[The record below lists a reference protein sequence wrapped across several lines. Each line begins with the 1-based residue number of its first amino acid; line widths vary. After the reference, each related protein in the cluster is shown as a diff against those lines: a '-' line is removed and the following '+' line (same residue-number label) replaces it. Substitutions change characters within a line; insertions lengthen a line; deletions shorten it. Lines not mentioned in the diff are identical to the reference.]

1 MGGPARSEPQRQ
13 YLNAAWDDA
22 MTDLAFRSATELAA
36 DIRARKIGCREL
48 LEHYLAR
55 IERYNPTLN
64 AVIAMD
70 LEWARGR
77 ADEADAA
84 LARGENWGPLHG
96 IPMTVKESYD
106 VEGFVTSWGAPE
118 FKDYRPVR
126 SAISVERLMAAGAI
140 IFGKTNVPLFLGDL
154 QTHNKLYGTTRSP
167 WDLDRTPGGSSGGAV
182 AALAAGLT
190 ALEAGSDIAS
200 SIRTP
205 AHYCGV
211 YGHKPTYGVI
221 TTRGQLIP
229 GRVAFSDLAVIGP
242 MARSAA
248 DLALALEV
256 MAGPDETD
264 CLAWCMQLPKPRKQR
279 LADYRVAVML
289 NVPHAEVDLGVQE
302 QIRQVAEAVA
312 RAGAT
317 VSFTARPDIDT
328 EEADQ
333 LFHRLL
339 GAALSGRQSAD
350 AFGNNLE
357 TLSRLGPDD
366 SRNLAR
372 ALRAATLSHRDW
384 LIANETRH
392 RMRLKWAEFFKD
404 YDLLLCPAAA
414 TVAPLHNHE
423 GDAFERPITVNGKQ
437 VPLSTQFFWAGY
449 SGLALLPSTVAP
461 AGMTPQGLP
470 VGVQIVGP
478 QYGDLTCIHFAGLL
492 EQSYRKFVPPPGY

>member
-1 MGGPARSEPQRQ
+1 
-13 YLNAAWDDA
+13 

-36 DIRARKIGCREL
+36 DIRARRIGCREL
-48 LEHYLAR
+48 LDHYVAR
-55 IERYNPTLN
+55 IERYNPALN

-70 LEWARGR
+70 LERARRR

-118 FKDYRPVR
+118 FKDYRPSR
-126 SAISVERLMAAGAI
+126 NAICVDRLLAAGAN

-154 QTHNKLYGTTRSP
+154 QTHNQLYGTTRSP
-167 WDLDRTPGGSSGGAV
+167 WDLDRTPGGSSGGAA

-205 AHYCGV
+205 AHYCGL

-221 TTRGQLIP
+221 TTRGQLVP

-248 DLALALEV
+248 DLALALNI
-256 MAGPDETD
+256 MAGPDEVD
-264 CLAWCMQLPKPRKQR
+264 GSAWRLTLPKPRKQR
-279 LADYRVAVML
+279 LAEYRIGVML
-289 NVPHAEVDLGVQE
+289 DVSHAEVDLAVQE
-302 QIRQVAEAVA
+302 QIRQVADAVA
-312 RAGAT
+312 KAGGA
-317 VSFTARPDIDT
+317 VSFSARPDIDT
-328 EEADQ
+328 VEADQ
-333 LFHRLL
+333 LFHRVL
-339 GAALSGRQSAD
+339 GAALSGRQSD
-350 AFGNNLE
+350 EVFGKNVAMLS
-357 TLSRLGPDD
+357 TLPPGDTST
-366 SRNLAR
+366 LAR
-372 ALRAATLSHRDW
+372 TLRAATLSHREW
-384 LIANETRH
+384 LIANEARH
-392 RMRLKWAEFFKD
+392 RMRLKWATFFED

-414 TVAPLHNHE
+414 TVAPVHNHE
-423 GDAFERPITVNGKQ
+423 GDPFERPITVNGRQ
-437 VPLSTQFFWAGY
+437 VPLSSQFFWAGY

-470 VGVQIVGP
+470 VGVQIIGP